1 MCIEH
6 AEWDQPIGDELR
18 PRWEKWKGELRE
30 LVNLKIPRC
39 TLPEQFG
46 AVNKRELHHFSD
58 ASTTGYGQC
67 TYLRLIDDAHNLH
80 CSLVMGKSRV
90 TPLRVVTVPRLELQ
104 AAIISVKSSDF
115 LKQEMEHEDTHEYFW
130 TDSKVVLGY
139 ISNEARRFHVY
150 VANRV
155 QRIRESSDPSQWRY
169 VAKGENPADHAS
181 RGLGADE
188 LLASNWFTGPSFLWE
203 NELPTE
209 EINKEETA
217 MNDPEVKRG
226 HCHILETK

>member
-1 MCIEH
+1 M
-6 AEWDQPIGDELR
+6 
-18 PRWEKWKGELRE
+18 
-30 LVNLKIPRC
+30 KI
-39 TLPEQFG
+39 
-46 AVNKRELHHFSD
+46 
-58 ASTTGYGQC
+58 
-67 TYLRLIDDAHNLH
+67 
-80 CSLVMGKSRV
+80 
-90 TPLRVVTVPRLELQ
+90 
-104 AAIISVKSSDF
+104 SDF

-150 VANRV
+150 VENRV

-169 VAKGENPADHAS
+169 VATGENPADHAS

-188 LLASNWFTGPSFLWE
+188 LLASNWFTGTSFLWE
-203 NELPTE
+203 NELPKE

-226 HCHILETK
+226 HCHVLETKQGKTMIERLKNIPIGLEL